1 MTGSQGNS
9 LVFITYICEALWA
22 NMGQIYK
29 KDKII
34 QAHPIESA
42 VSLFLPITKRRF
54 ILVTWNYFQISYS
67 FFFIFFHHMSLSLD
81 FIKIQ
86 AFIVQIFTK

>member
-67 FFFIFFHHMSLSLD
+67 FFFHFFPSYEFKS
-81 FIKIQ
+81 
-86 AFIVQIFTK
+86 